1 MRNSCLHT
9 LSEICRE
16 EIILPESYIVSDV
29 VLGEAWKSGGAS
41 TIWTG
46 KRGQEDVCIKVFRQH
61 AAEPQKRIKKVGGTP
76 PGESAI
82 SVHISSDILL
92 SRHTVEVYPA

>member
-1 MRNSCLHT
+1 M
-9 LSEICRE
+9 
-16 EIILPESYIVSDV
+16 VSDV

-41 TIWTG
+41 TIWAG

-61 AAEPQKRIKKVGGTP
+61 AAEPQKRIKKVSETP
-76 PGESAI
+76 PGESAVSPRI
-82 SVHISSDILL
+82 SPDILL